1 MVRCRPWE
9 TYCIYIYKFRNPQLP
24 FAIYVS
30 MHPITYILIIFTY
43 TFVFFKA
50 YSTSTYLTI
59 ITSIYKQAVKTKQ
72 KTKNNKLWIL
82 LCISFFLSFFLSLIK
97 LTLKLIM
104 ITEYHRMCDLT
115 NDYLVFMGRKIMQ
128 QTQNKIVYL
137 ELNKLAKF

>member
-1 MVRCRPWE
+1 
-9 TYCIYIYKFRNPQLP
+9 
-24 FAIYVS
+24 

-82 LCISFFLSFFLSLIK
+82 LCISFFLSLIK

-104 ITEYHRMCDLT
+104 TTEYHRMCDLT
-115 NDYLVFMGRKIMQ
+115 NDYLVFYG
-128 QTQNKIVYL
+128 
-137 ELNKLAKF
+137 

>member
-1 MVRCRPWE
+1 MIRRRPWE
-9 TYCIYIYKFRNPQLP
+9 TYCIYIYNLFRNPQLP

-72 KTKNNKLWIL
+72 KTISFGFFCVFL
-82 LCISFFLSFFLSLIK
+82 SFFLSFFLSLIK

-104 ITEYHRMCDLT
+104 TTEYHRMCDLT
-115 NDYLVFMGRKIMQ
+115 NDYLVFYG
-128 QTQNKIVYL
+128 
-137 ELNKLAKF
+137 

>member
-1 MVRCRPWE
+1 MVRRRPWE

-59 ITSIYKQAVKTKQ
+59 ITSIYKQADKTKQ

-104 ITEYHRMCDLT
+104 TTEYQRMCDLT